1 MVFGGHVDQ
10 ITMRICLRMY
20 LLFKTCVVSHLSDMA
35 VDRMPMSCMCK
46 VLVPLVKGVA
56 TAASFRIQS
65 VGYPAYLFL
74 LLSSVFQQKR
84 FFNIITSISLQF
96 WHATPL
102 IYFHSL
108 ISFSFFSVSLHLCA
122 LYGLLYSTIS
132 CFDLTTV
139 SLLQLDF

>member
-20 LLFKTCVVSHLSDMA
+20 LLFKTCVVSHLSAMA
-35 VDRMPMSCMCK
+35 VDRMPCRACVRYSY
-46 VLVPLVKGVA
+46 VVPLVKGVA

-84 FFNIITSISLQF
+84 FFKIITSISLQF
-96 WHATPL
+96 
-102 IYFHSL
+102 
-108 ISFSFFSVSLHLCA
+108 
-122 LYGLLYSTIS
+122 
-132 CFDLTTV
+132 
-139 SLLQLDF
+139 